1 MSTPPLPKG
10 LERTRGNRVANR
22 LHSAAIHLLR
32 RARQED
38 RATGLSP
45 ERLSLLSVLVF
56 AGARTPSELAAI
68 EMVSRPAI
76 TRTLNAL
83 EDDGLVVRR
92 RSDSDRRV
100 LRVHATAK
108 GEKLMETGRERRVR
122 RIAGELESLSR
133 EELAVLDTATRALEL
148 LGGRRGGTARGPE

>member
-10 LERTRGNRVANR
+10 LKQTRLNQVANR

-32 RARQED
+32 RARLED

-56 AGARTPSELAAI
+56 GGPRTASELAQI

-83 EDDGLVVRR
+83 EEAGLVERR
-92 RSDSDRRV
+92 RGKRDRRSV
-100 LRVHATAK
+100 SVHVSRK
-108 GEKLMETGRERRVR
+108 GRALMERGRERRLR
-122 RIAGELESLSR
+122 RIATELSVLDSQDLAQLDAATRMLESL
-133 EELAVLDTATRALEL
+133 D
-148 LGGRRGGTARGPE
+148 GRHEK